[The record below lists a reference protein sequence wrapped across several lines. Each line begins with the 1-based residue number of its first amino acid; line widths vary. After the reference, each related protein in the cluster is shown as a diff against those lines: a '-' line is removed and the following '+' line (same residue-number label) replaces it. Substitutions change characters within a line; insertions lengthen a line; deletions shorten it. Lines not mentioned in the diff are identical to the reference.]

1 LVRAF
6 VFDVCFSQEQK
17 EGEKVSFGNG
27 NGNGEIVIST
37 PLRTAIG
44 TYGGALKDTP
54 ATDLGA
60 TVGKEVLS
68 RSGIE
73 GEQVDQIIVGNILSA
88 GQGMNPGR
96 QVGMKTGLPVTTPG
110 LTLNRMCGSGLQAI
124 ISAAQEVALGDA
136 DVVMAGGIE
145 NMDRAPFL
153 LDKARYGYRMG
164 MPKVDMYDH
173 MVFDGLWD
181 VFNDYHMGVTA
192 ENVAEEYGITRE
204 ESDAYAVRSHQRAAQ
219 ANEEELF
226 DGQIVPVEVKQK
238 KETVQF
244 TTDEHVRANASVE
257 GLQKL
262 KTIFKK
268 EGGTV
273 TAANA
278 SGINDGA
285 AMMLVTG
292 EKRAEEL
299 GLPVAG
305 RLVSAAVAGVEPSVM
320 GTGMIPASRM
330 AMKKAGLSV
339 DDLDAVEANEAFA
352 SIAIAVGRELEVPE
366 EKLNPVGGAVA
377 LGHPIGATGAVLTVK
392 ILHHLERT
400 GGRYGL
406 VTLCIGGGMGIAA
419 IFERI

>member
-1 LVRAF
+1 M
-6 VFDVCFSQEQK
+6 
-17 EGEKVSFGNG
+17 SFGN
-27 NGNGEIVIST
+27 NGNGTEIVIST
-37 PLRTAIG
+37 PLRTGIG
-44 TYGGALKDTP
+44 TFGGALKDVP

-60 TVGKEVLS
+60 TVGKEVIE
-68 RSGIE
+68 RSGID
-73 GEQVDQIIVGNILSA
+73 GEQVDQVIVGNILGA

-110 LTLNRMCGSGLQAI
+110 MTLNRMCGSGLQSI

-136 DVVMAGGIE
+136 DVVLAGGIE

-164 MPKVDMYDH
+164 MPKADIYDH
-173 MVFDGLWD
+173 LVFDGLWD

-204 ESDAYAVRSHQRAAQ
+204 ESDAYAVRSHQRAASAHQ
-219 ANEEELF
+219 DELF
-226 DGQIVPVEVKQK
+226 EGQIVPVEVKQK

-244 TTDEHVRANASVE
+244 TTDEHIRSNASVE
-257 GLQKL
+257 GLGKL
-262 KTIFKK
+262 KPVFKK
-268 EGGTV
+268 DGGTV

-285 AMMLVTG
+285 AMMLVTNSQ
-292 EKRAEEL
+292 KAEEL

-305 RLVSAAVAGVEPSVM
+305 RLVSAAVAGVDPSVM

-330 AMKKAGLSV
+330 ALKKAGLSV
-339 DDLDAVEANEAFA
+339 DDLDAVEANEAFS

-392 ILHHLERT
+392 ILHHLART
-400 GGRYGL
+400 GGQYGL

-419 IFERI
+419 IFERV

>member
-1 LVRAF
+1 M
-6 VFDVCFSQEQK
+6 
-17 EGEKVSFGNG
+17 SFGNG
-27 NGNGEIVIST
+27 NGTEIVIST

-44 TYGGALKDTP
+44 TFGGSLKDVP

-60 TVGKEVLS
+60 TVGKEVIS

-73 GEQVDQIIVGNILSA
+73 AEQVDQCIIGNILSA

-96 QVGMKTGLPVTTPG
+96 QVGMKSGLPVETPG
-110 LTLNRMCGSGLQAI
+110 MTLNRMCGSGLQAV
-124 ISAAQEVALGDA
+124 ISAAQEIALGDA

-164 MPKVDMYDH
+164 MPKADMYDH
-173 MVFDGLWD
+173 MVYDGLWD

-192 ENVAEEYGITRE
+192 ENVAENYGITRE
-204 ESDAYAVRSHQRAAQ
+204 ESDEYAVRSHQRAAK
-219 ANEEELF
+219 AHEEELF
-226 DGQIVPVEVKQK
+226 DGQIVPVEIKQK

-244 TTDEHVRANASVE
+244 TKDEHIREGASVE
-257 GLQKL
+257 GLSKL
-262 KTIFKK
+262 RPVFKRD
-268 EGGTV
+268 GGTV

-285 AMMLVTG
+285 AMMLVTNSR
-292 EKRAEEL
+292 KAEEL

-305 RLVSAAVAGVEPSVM
+305 RLISAAVAGVDPSVM
-320 GTGMIPASRM
+320 GTGMIPASRL
-330 AMKKAGLSV
+330 AMKKAGLTV
-339 DDLDAVEANEAFA
+339 DDLDAVEANEAFS